1 MNRWTQGLQELK
13 RYPSALGGLAII
25 LFLIALSF
33 YTVITIP
40 YSEALEQWRGG
51 DHWRM
56 HPVNAS
62 PLWTDRLTGAT
73 SREPRL
79 SRVTMPT
86 SGEARFEGGKQV
98 RIPLNFS
105 YNNEGF
111 PSELNLFLEQRQ
123 SGKEGFVRLTWH
135 RPNGETINLG
145 GQRIGEKERVSI
157 SQNSS
162 LEGRLGMVPT

>member
-1 MNRWTQGLQELK
+1 VAGRGSLANAPGQRIAALDG
-13 RYPSALGGLAII
+13 SAD
-25 LFLIALSF
+25 
-33 YTVITIP
+33 
-40 YSEALEQWRGG
+40 GG
-51 DHWRM
+51 DK
-56 HPVNAS
+56 
-62 PLWTDRLTGAT
+62 
-73 SREPRL
+73 PRTQVIE
-79 SRVTMPT
+79 SDDADVR
-86 SGEARFEGGKQV
+86 EARFEGGKQV